1 MLSVLLFK
9 VLILSV
15 KKKLTAS
22 RISPFTLITVI
33 LDRGQIFFI
42 EVEIALKKKQE
53 NVMDQKNCSA
63 THIGF
68 LVFSYHSSLYPNIC
82 PLSNMAV
89 ITVKGPIGLS

>member
-1 MLSVLLFK
+1 MLLFGND
-9 VLILSV
+9 ILHHYNNN
-15 KKKLTAS
+15 
-22 RISPFTLITVI
+22 II
-33 LDRGQIFFI
+33 LK
-42 EVEIALKKKQE
+42 VEIVLKKKE

-68 LVFSYHSSLYPNIC
+68 LVFSYHSSSIQNF